1 MNYDMFGDGPRARA
15 ISEAL
20 RQAGPVLG
28 EVGAA
33 LAPGSGL
40 IDAGGGYYSPM
51 QGRRTEG
58 FGENLRGGDYGM
70 AGMQALGAG
79 GDLAMLAGPLGLAA
93 GTVMKLPKALSRGAA
108 VSKELRA
115 AARAE
120 KAAAKEAEKV
130 ARAAAKAQAKAAE
143 QAEILR
149 TSQTDPTLDKKQA
162 KAFAAAAGEPD
173 VGLSAATSFPASRM
187 VEGRIPREAVEEGL
201 ANRARLRQ
209 EEPTLPKRP
218 EEMSDQEW
226 VDWGNQYGAD
236 FSQSPMQSLPR
247 RMSDVQSKQEVMIPG
262 GLEGTF
268 TLPDLFRIKGQ
279 NFDPGGLDQAT
290 HNQLMQKFL
299 RTYDKPEPDEVDVYN
314 ALNFALMS
322 PNTPLTQNEFMAMR
336 LRARTPEDLEA
347 IGSRSFE
354 AEPRLKK
361 NIEEESGI
369 AAAYRGGMGVGGT
382 PDPGHGA
389 MLARL
394 LRESPEMFK
403 AQAGE
408 TMREAAF
415 RVMNQVPGLS
425 VKTASLGMPMTDLGA
440 ANTSAV
446 DLHMIRNNYKRL
458 MDEMPDFRERV
469 NALTGTER
477 KKGDKSKP
485 LTEEEAAIQVIS
497 SHPGGKYRYAG
508 GELNPDLPDYMTPE
522 KLAYEPESFTVPSPY
537 YSRIMEYIDEGR
549 GANPEIEL
557 FPEQW
562 RKWDQYRGRVEPH
575 EMMHPD
581 YRKLPKQSFTEMQ
594 DALRSHK
601 EAGYTTTH
609 KMPGLPEGVRPD
621 MGFRAATQVERP
633 TDITS
638 ARGASEAEAEGFE
651 IVRRSGLPKQAD
663 WRKLYYGHADPR
675 LLMAVTGAGLAGT
688 GLTGMVRNKK
698 EAMEEQGLTNADRS
712 RY

>member
-1 MNYDMFGDGPRARA
+1 MNYDMFGDGPRARS

-58 FGENLRGGDYGM
+58 FGANLREGDYGM

-93 GTVMKLPKALSRGAA
+93 GTVMKVPKALSRGAA

-120 KAAAKEAEKV
+120 KEAAKEAERA

-149 TSQTDPTLDKKQA
+149 TAQTDPTLDKKQV
-162 KAFAAAAGEPD
+162 KALAAARGEPD
-173 VGLSAATSFPASRM
+173 VGLSAATSFPASRL
-187 VEGRIPREAVEEGL
+187 VEGRVPREAVEAGL

-209 EEPTLPKRP
+209 EEPVLPKRP
-218 EEMSDQEW
+218 EEMTDQEW
-226 VDWGNQYGAD
+226 IDWGNQYGAD
-236 FSQSPMQSLPR
+236 FSQSPMQPLPR
-247 RMSDVQSKQEVMIPG
+247 RMSDVQSQQEVMIPG

-268 TLPDLFRIKGQ
+268 TIPDLFRIKGQ

-299 RTYDKPEPDEVDVYN
+299 RTYGGPKDEVDTYN
-314 ALNFALMS
+314 ALNFALLS

-336 LRARTPEDLEA
+336 MRARTPEDLEA
-347 IGSRSFE
+347 IAARKG
-354 AEPRLKK
+354 EPRLKQ
-361 NIEEESGI
+361 NLEEESGI

-382 PDPGHGA
+382 PDPGQGA
-389 MLARL
+389 ELARL
-394 LRESPEMFK
+394 LRESPEMFE
-403 AQAGE
+403 AQPGE

-425 VKTASLGMPMTDLGA
+425 VKTASLGMPMTNLDA

-458 MDEMPDFRERV
+458 MDEDPTFRERV

-477 KKGDKSKP
+477 KKGDKTKILS
-485 LTEEEAAIQVIS
+485 EEEAAIDVIS
-497 SHPGGKYRYAG
+497 SHPGGLYRMKG
-508 GELNPDLPDYMTPE
+508 GELNPNLPDYLQPE
-522 KLAYEPESFTVPSPY
+522 RLAYEPESFTVPSPY
-537 YSRIMEYIDEGR
+537 YQRIMDYIDEGR

-594 DALRSHK
+594 DALRAHK

-609 KMPGLPEGVRPD
+609 KMPGIPEGFRPD
-621 MGFRAATQVERP
+621 MGFRAARGVERP
-633 TDITS
+633 TDITG
-638 ARGASEAEAEGFE
+638 ARGASEAEGEGFE
-651 IVRRSGLPKQAD
+651 IVRRSALPTQTD
-663 WRKLYYGHADPR
+663 WRKLYYGRADPT
-675 LLMAVTGAGLAGT
+675 LLMGVTGAGIAGT
-688 GLTGMVRNKK
+688 SLAAMLRNKQQ
-698 EAMEEQGLTNADRS
+698 AMEEQGLTNADRS
-712 RY
+712 R